1 MGNVLEA
8 AENAEE
14 GMFQFLTETA
24 EPFNCPKVC
33 GASGTQLSIAEHVGN
48 QESRDLL
55 IRYSN

>member
-33 GASGTQLSIAEHVGN
+33 GASGTQLSIAEHAEN
-48 QESRDLL
+48 QESRDL
-55 IRYSN
+55 R